1 MVNLTRA
8 APATRTDDALSD
20 ENSSEDSDI
29 EGEDEPDADDNYEV
43 QSPFSDRASPLSIE
57 NTLNSLTDDWD
68 NPITDEEE
76 EWAIDLPLHYFD
88 LTCSNARNDSK
99 VYPKGI
105 DTHSITAH

>member
-57 NTLNSLTDDWD
+57 NILNSLTDDWD

-88 LTCSNARNDSK
+88 LT
-99 VYPKGI
+99 
-105 DTHSITAH
+105 